1 MLSATP
7 MQVEKD
13 RVVAIE
19 YVLKDDEGKVLDQSG
34 GRGPLEYLHGHGNI
48 IDGLENVLAGKSVGD
63 TFEAT
68 VEPKDGYG
76 ERDEDRVF
84 EVKRSELGPQ
94 VNPQKGMVLTM
105 TSPSGTRIP
114 VTVVKVKL
122 DSVVLDGNHQ
132 LAGKTLHFSGS
143 IAGVRKATKDELAH
157 RHAHGAHGHSHGH

>member
-13 RVVAIE
+13 RVVSIE
-19 YVLKDDEGKVLDQSG
+19 YVLKGDDGKVLDQSG

-63 TFEAT
+63 AFEAT
-68 VEPKDGYG
+68 VEPADGYG
-76 ERDEDRVF
+76 ERDDSRVF
-84 EVKRSELGPQ
+84 EVPKSELGPQ
-94 VNPQKGMVLTM
+94 VTPQKGMVLTM
-105 TSPSGTRIP
+105 TAPSGTRIP

-132 LAGKTLHFSGS
+132 LAGVRLHFSGTVS
-143 IAGVRKATKDELAH
+143 GVRKATKEELTH
-157 RHAHGAHGHSHGH
+157 RHAHGAHGHSH

>member
-1 MLSATP
+1 

-19 YVLKDDEGKVLDQSG
+19 YTLKDDEGKVLDQSG

-48 IDGLENVLAGKSVGD
+48 IDGLEAALAGKAPGD
-63 TFEAT
+63 AFEAT
-68 VEPKDGYG
+68 IEPKDGYG
-76 ERDEDRVF
+76 EYDETRVF
-84 EVKRSELGPQ
+84 EVPKAELGPQ

-105 TSPSGTRIP
+105 TAPSGTRIP

-132 LAGKTLHFSGS
+132 LAGKRLHFTGS
-143 IAGVRKATKDELAH
+143 IAGVRKATKDEVAH
-157 RHAHGAHGHSHGH
+157 RHAHGAHGHSH